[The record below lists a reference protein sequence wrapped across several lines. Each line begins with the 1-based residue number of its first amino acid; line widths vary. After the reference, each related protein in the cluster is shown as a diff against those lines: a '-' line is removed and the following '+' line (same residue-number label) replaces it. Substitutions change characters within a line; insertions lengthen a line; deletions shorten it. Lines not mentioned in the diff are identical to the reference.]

1 MRAGA
6 DEYEFAIRNCR
17 VTFAYVD
24 DVRTRAARAAG
35 GETGVWPSCGEL
47 VVETV
52 PGFLY
57 RYRVPS

>member
-24 DVRTRAARAAG
+24 DVRTPARG
-35 GETGVWPSCGEL
+35 GGGVPEFMALLWR
-47 VVETV
+47 VV
-52 PGFLY
+52 
-57 RYRVPS
+57 R